1 MERCFL
7 HPKERQVSSVLESSL
22 LSLRQWLPVISLRI
36 PWELRQKQSEI
47 DRLYGKLAA
56 GHSLAEPEMSQ
67 KLQEVLARLAQFE
80 HS

>member
-1 MERCFL
+1 
-7 HPKERQVSSVLESSL
+7 
-22 LSLRQWLPVISLRI
+22 LRI

-56 GHSLAEPEMSQ
+56 GHLLAEPEMSQ